1 MLAVEVDIVK
11 PFIPEG
17 VYKREGQWL
26 LLVFLSC

>member
-1 MLAVEVDIVK
+1 MLAVEVGIVK
-11 PFIPEG
+11 LFIPED